1 MKYHFYTLKYN
12 NVIIATSQS
21 KKELDNL
28 LDKLKQEP
36 KQIKELI
43 RDKRVI
49 NKEEIS
55 K

>member
-1 MKYHFYTLKYN
+1 MKSEFYTLKYN
-12 NVIIATSQS
+12 NVIVATSYS
-21 KKELDNL
+21 KKELENL

-36 KQIKELI
+36 KQVEDLIKH
-43 RDKRVI
+43 KRVI